1 MTDQPIPTTVSL
13 ERTARRLGATLRH
26 VSEAN
31 AERLLAESLREAY
44 DLGWSDALVVIER
57 TIADVAER
65 IRRP

>member
-1 MTDQPIPTTVSL
+1 MAADPISSSDSID
-13 ERTARRLGATLRH
+13 RKARRLGATLRH

-31 AERLLAESLREAY
+31 AERLLADALREAY
-44 DLGWSDALVVIER
+44 DQGWADALVVIER